1 MAWMISVATSWAR
14 ARWRGASLLCALIA
28 SAGATVPPVDAAP
41 PSPSLRLY
49 AINCGR
55 LDYPDMD
62 GFSDTDD
69 YVGETGFLVV
79 SCFLV
84 RHGAEWLLWDTGV
97 GDRIAALPNGE
108 VKQNG
113 RFTLRRTLVS
123 QLAQIGLAPDDIHYV
138 ALSHLHSE
146 HAGDIGRFPP
156 CDLPHRGGRDRLGA
170 RPARP
175 RRRGGLADRAS

>member
-1 MAWMISVATSWAR
+1 MRLDRDRRRDCPAGGRRTAVAITA
-14 ARWRGASLLCALIA
+14 ALRHQ
-28 SAGATVPPVDAAP
+28 
-41 PSPSLRLY
+41 LR
-49 AINCGR
+49 R

-138 ALSHLHSE
+138 ALSHLHSD
-146 HAGDIGRFPP
+146 HAGDIGLFPP